1 MAHVRNYIQPAPRRL
16 YAMLLMI
23 TSSTVI
29 SFGGLIIRN
38 IETADTWQINFYR
51 SIAFGLAI
59 GLVLL
64 FRYGKSTPTQF
75 VGIGWFGVLAAF
87 LLAFAGIAF
96 LQAITNTTV
105 AATLFTL
112 SSIPF
117 LTATLAWFFLT
128 ERIKK
133 ETFFAMIVAA
143 FGILIMMVEGFAFG
157 TAFGNL
163 MAFLCALGFSGYATI
178 IRKKRSVDMLPTFV
192 VSSVIVMAIVAT
204 VSSGDMRIPIYDM
217 LLCFALGGVVA
228 GFSNAL
234 FIISSRHL
242 LAAELT
248 FFMLLEFSLGPI
260 WVWIFINEI
269 PTQWTILG
277 GVIVMSAVLYNT
289 FSELRLKKKKIL

>member
-1 MAHVRNYIQPAPRRL
+1 MTYSNEYIQPTPRRL
-16 YAMLLMI
+16 YAMILMI
-23 TSSTVI
+23 ISSTVI

-51 SIAFGLAI
+51 SIAFAMAI
-59 GLVLL
+59 GLVLV
-64 FRYGKSTPTQF
+64 FRYRKSTLRQF
-75 VGIGWFGVLAAF
+75 SGIGWFGIIAGF

-117 LTATLAWFFLT
+117 ITAAFAWFFLR
-128 ERIKK
+128 EKIKQS
-133 ETFFAMIVAA
+133 TFIAMVFAAIGIFIMI
-143 FGILIMMVEGFAFG
+143 LEGFSFG
-157 TAFGNL
+157 TVFGNL

-178 IRKKRSVDMLPTFV
+178 IRRNRSVDMLPTFV
-192 VSSVIVMAIVAT
+192 VSSLIVILIVLFVKSGN
-204 VSSGDMRIPIYDM
+204 VSVPIYD
-217 LLCFALGGVVA
+217 LILCFTLGGIVA

-248 FFMLLEFSLGPI
+248 FFMLLEFTLGPI
-260 WVWIFINEI
+260 WVWLFINEV
-269 PTQWTILG
+269 PTQWTIIG
-277 GVIVMSAVLYNT
+277 GLIVILSVIFNT
-289 FSELRLKKKKIL
+289 LSELHQSKK

>member
-23 TSSTVI
+23 TSSIVI

-75 VGIGWFGVLAAF
+75 FGIGWFGVFAAF

-133 ETFFAMIVAA
+133 KH
-143 FGILIMMVEGFAFG
+143 
-157 TAFGNL
+157 
-163 MAFLCALGFSGYATI
+163 FL
-178 IRKKRSVDMLPTFV
+178 R
-192 VSSVIVMAIVAT
+192 
-204 VSSGDMRIPIYDM
+204 
-217 LLCFALGGVVA
+217 
-228 GFSNAL
+228 
-234 FIISSRHL
+234 
-242 LAAELT
+242 
-248 FFMLLEFSLGPI
+248 
-260 WVWIFINEI
+260 
-269 PTQWTILG
+269 
-277 GVIVMSAVLYNT
+277 
-289 FSELRLKKKKIL
+289 